1 MNCLLYTGMKAR
13 SNSRLAAILA
23 AQPFV
28 GGGLSA
34 MGGMSYG
41 GFKSKWLNV
50 ENKGARMTNKFLHYG
65 MQSTAYDF
73 AYSKQK
79 DFLYRPVY
87 DRVSMF
93 LFSGISG
100 SLSSEGF
107 SGKLMKGSLNDNA
120 QRSFDMKNKL
130 REVGVGALFNGFGA
144 YMGGRSKGGMEK
156 YYNKRSQRNKSALIL
171 MKSFTDALYYWK

>member
-50 ENKGARMTNKFLHYG
+50 ENKGTRMTNKFLHYG

-79 DFLYRPVY
+79 DFLYRPVH
-87 DRVSMF
+87 DRVAMF

-100 SLSSEGF
+100 SLSSEAF
-107 SGKLMKGSLNDNA
+107 SGKLSNGIAPGQGLESSSI
-120 QRSFDMKNKL
+120 RKNFKSAAL
-130 REVGVGALFNGFGA
+130 GTLFNGFGA

-171 MKSFTDALYYWK
+171 MKSFSNALYYWK